1 MGFIDFTSGQVLTAD
16 QMDLVMRQS
25 VMVFDDASDRNTQ
38 LSGVLAE
45 GMLTYLKD
53 TNTVEQYDGSSF
65 GPVDTTISELN
76 AKAIN
81 TDLNTE
87 SGATRTLNSAD
98 ANTYLQLTDEAT
110 VTVSTGTDFAVGD
123 QVTIICDGTPSAD
136 TPLTIT
142 TDGAT
147 IAGAGTSTTSGS
159 FTVGAQYEAVSILCV
174 ATDDYRII
182 GNITVVE

>member
-53 TNTVEQYDGSSF
+53 TNRVEKYDGSAFVSLA
-65 GPVDTTISELN
+65 VDTINATQIDYTVNTNAGTAVTLTSSE
-76 AKAIN
+76 
-81 TDLNTE
+81 
-87 SGATRTLNSAD
+87 
-98 ANTYLQLTDEAT
+98 ANTYLRLTSNDT
-110 VTVSTGTDFAVGD
+110 ILTVSTATDFATGD
-123 QVTIICDGTPSAD
+123 QVSVLADGTALS
-136 TPLTIT
+136 IT

-147 IAGAGTSTTSGS
+147 LAGAGTSTTAGT

-174 ATDDYRII
+174 DTDTYRVI
-182 GNITVVE
+182 GNITAV

>member
-45 GMLTYLKD
+45 GMLAYLKD
-53 TNTVEQYDGSSF
+53 TNTVEQYDGSAWA
-65 GPVDTTISELN
+65 GIDTTVTSLN
-76 AKAIN
+76 ANAIDYTLT
-81 TDLNTE
+81 TDA
-87 SGATRTLNSAD
+87 GATYTLGTAD
-98 ANTYLQLTDEAT
+98 ANTYVQLTSAAT
-110 VTVSTGTDFAVGD
+110 VTVSTATDFPTGD
-123 QVTIICDGTPSAD
+123 QVTVIADGTA
-136 TPLTIT
+136 LTIT

-174 ATDDYRII
+174 GTDEYRVI
-182 GNITVVE
+182 GNITAV